1 MLKLPLIC
9 ANGIGDSFLI
19 LGRVPIGILGKLGFR
34 FNIFYTT
41 PEHPA
46 RKILEPFFR
55 GIRYCDYTSGA
66 PSPREKWVFSKM
78 LSLSMR
84 TAKIWRPPYGQSGK
98 QKSNGSRKKILL
110 HTHLDGHHGW
120 KGATAKMWP
129 LENWVE
135 FCRKLHDDGWEVWIL
150 EWDSNSRLV
159 LFRECPFLH
168 DGRLSTDIDT
178 FQSFSEYNCLF
189 SVDSWS
195 KYVAAWYGLPQV
207 VVVPDLR
214 VGYCGFENVS
224 ADEFVGWWMHGI
236 LNKKEVRILG
246 LEKRGGRY
254 QYCLRSLN
262 ELEVKSAMELIRE
275 VS

>member
-84 TAKIWRPPYGQSGK
+84 TAKIWRPPFEISGK
-98 QKSNGSRKKILL
+98 EKRQGKKILL

-129 LENWVE
+129 IENWIE
-135 FCRKLHDDGWEVWIL
+135 LSRRLHGDGWEISVL
-150 EWDSNSRLV
+150 EWDEVAINELQTA
-159 LFRECPFLH
+159 CPFLL
-168 DGRLSTDIDT
+168 DGRRGGLQETVK
-178 FQSFSEYNCLF
+178 SFEEYDFLF
-189 SVDSWS
+189 SIDSWS
-195 KYVAAWYGLPQV
+195 KYVAVWFDMKQV
-207 VVVPDLR
+207 VAAADVR
-214 VGYCGFENVS
+214 NGYCGNETTT
-224 ADEFVGWWMHGI
+224 ADRLARWWFHGI
-236 LNKKEVRILG
+236 MGNRNVEALG
-246 LEKRGGRY
+246 LEKGKTSEFVYTLDKISDMDIDRVWEKISKFNR
-254 QYCLRSLN
+254 
-262 ELEVKSAMELIRE
+262 
-275 VS
+275 